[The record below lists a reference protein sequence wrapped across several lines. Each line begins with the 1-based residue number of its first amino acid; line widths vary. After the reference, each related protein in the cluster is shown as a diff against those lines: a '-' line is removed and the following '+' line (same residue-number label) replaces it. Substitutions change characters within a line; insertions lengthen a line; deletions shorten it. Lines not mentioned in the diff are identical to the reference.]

1 VNKEAIMSD
10 DLNNRGQQDRS
21 RINMNE
27 KWEVQYWTKELGVSE
42 EELRQIIQQAGNNVT
57 DVRQH
62 LKR

>member
-1 VNKEAIMSD
+1 MAD

-21 RINMNE
+21 RINLGE

-42 EELRQIIQQAGNNVT
+42 DELRQIIQQAGNNVT